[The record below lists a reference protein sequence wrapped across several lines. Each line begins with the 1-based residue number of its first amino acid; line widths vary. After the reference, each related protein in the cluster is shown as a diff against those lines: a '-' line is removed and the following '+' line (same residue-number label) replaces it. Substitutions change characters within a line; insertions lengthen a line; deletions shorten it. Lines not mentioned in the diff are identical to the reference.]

1 MYNIATKR
9 VILTRDVFK
18 WADWHGYVNPAANI
32 PILLKDAET
41 VAQGNRGTGNN
52 DDEDWH
58 VVTFDDEGN
67 VEPHNIQNK
76 LPVVQADPDDFVEV
90 DDDDENQQVE
100 VEENVAPK
108 PRLSR
113 EARALA
119 QELPHILQGQNVQG
133 RTRGDAGRI
142 AEQLN
147 LQGQDDQLDDEY
159 QINLCVLQAAMEATS
174 RGEPATYKE
183 VMEMKNDDKSKWIKA
198 ITKELTNFDQHKVW
212 SKMPRSTM
220 ETGRKPLKT
229 RWIFK
234 IKNEVDGSLR
244 YKARLVVKGYTQVAG
259 IDYTETFSPVAT
271 DVTNRVVMAYAL
283 HQEDWELHVVDFD
296 AAFLNAEV
304 KEDLFIEVP
313 EGLSKIIDGSKYVMK
328 LNKAAYGIV
337 QAPREWQKKL
347 SDELVKQ
354 GLIASRV
361 DPCLFYLKDKKG
373 QVIGMVS
380 VYVDDV
386 LIAGSPKTITL
397 LKNKMKESFAMKD
410 LGKLSKLLGVQYKLK
425 VDELGTYYDVSLED
439 YIAETYKEML
449 EVARRYGLPNVKGE
463 IPGTPGKTLE
473 KTTVEQVIAQPEYR
487 RCVGKLLF
495 GMRKA
500 WPHVC
505 NAVRE
510 LSGHLDAPS
519 LRHWQEAY
527 RVCEYLWKHRNL
539 HLKLRKPRELRVIAY
554 ADASFAPPNEGRK
567 SIAGLLVTVGGC
579 LVQWMSRAE
588 SSTALSST
596 EAEYIAMSMCAQEVK
611 FVSMLLNE
619 MSKETKTPSI
629 IREDNTGALFLI
641 ENAQIGS
648 RTKHID
654 TRYHF
659 VRDMVRNEELQ
670 TVYVRSE
677 LNCADL
683 CTKNLPRDKYE
694 KHAKN
699 ILNGDMGRIL
709 REDVKM
715 CERGDTVSF
724 PSRDEK
730 KTKHAVRGTGVRRHG
745 PQK

>member
-1 MYNIATKR
+1 
-9 VILTRDVFK
+9 
-18 WADWHGYVNPAANI
+18 
-32 PILLKDAET
+32 
-41 VAQGNRGTGNN
+41 
-52 DDEDWH
+52 
-58 VVTFDDEGN
+58 
-67 VEPHNIQNK
+67 
-76 LPVVQADPDDFVEV
+76 
-90 DDDDENQQVE
+90 
-100 VEENVAPK
+100 
-108 PRLSR
+108 
-113 EARALA
+113 
-119 QELPHILQGQNVQG
+119 
-133 RTRGDAGRI
+133 
-142 AEQLN
+142 
-147 LQGQDDQLDDEY
+147 
-159 QINLCVLQAAMEATS
+159 
-174 RGEPATYKE
+174 
-183 VMEMKNDDKSKWIKA
+183 
-198 ITKELTNFDQHKVW
+198 
-212 SKMPRSTM
+212 
-220 ETGRKPLKT
+220 
-229 RWIFK
+229 
-234 IKNEVDGSLR
+234 
-244 YKARLVVKGYTQVAG
+244 
-259 IDYTETFSPVAT
+259 
-271 DVTNRVVMAYAL
+271 
-283 HQEDWELHVVDFD
+283 
-296 AAFLNAEV
+296 
-304 KEDLFIEVP
+304 
-313 EGLSKIIDGSKYVMK
+313 
-328 LNKAAYGIV
+328 
-337 QAPREWQKKL
+337 
-347 SDELVKQ
+347 
-354 GLIASRV
+354 
-361 DPCLFYLKDKKG
+361 
-373 QVIGMVS
+373 MVS

-397 LKNKMKESFAMKD
+397 LKNKMKDSFAMKD

-425 VDELGTYYDVSLED
+425 IDELGSYYDVSLED
-439 YIAETYKEML
+439 YIEETYKEML
-449 EVARRYGLPNVKGE
+449 EVARRYALPNVKGE

-505 NAVRE
+505 NAVQE

-694 KHAKN
+694 NHAKN

-724 PSRDEK
+724 PGHDEK
-730 KTKHAVRGTGVRRHG
+730 KTKHTVKGTGVRRHG